1 MKSRLLALFLAGMLL
16 LHVLLAW
23 NSRELVRKGY
33 PDFTIFYSA
42 GKIVRQGLGRHM
54 YEEQVQYRIQQEFAS
69 GVSIRQGALP
79 YNHPPFEALIFVP
92 LTWLPYVVAY
102 LLWDLLNLLILFA
115 LPFLLRP
122 HMLVL
127 QQTPGAAWLFVS
139 LAFFP
144 IFIALLQGQDII
156 LLLLLFTLAFVALKK
171 GADFVAG
178 CWLALGLFRFHLIL
192 PLIFILLL
200 QRRRKAVLG
209 FVLIAA
215 ALTAVSVAVV
225 GWKTTLGYPS
235 YVWHLEQTTGHGAIV
250 SADMPNLRGL
260 FDTVLAGRV
269 PQVTIHL
276 VVVFLSIALVLLA
289 SAKWNPSSSGG
300 VLDLVFSLTVVVL
313 VLVSYHALIY
323 DLSMLLLPILFLAN
337 RFPALSS
344 APGWTRAALFIPILV
359 LFFSPLQMDLWFHS
373 GPKILLPPL
382 LTFWIWGMWREISR
396 EARLSQPQSVPL

>member
-1 MKSRLLALFLAGMLL
+1 M
-16 LHVLLAW
+16 
-23 NSRELVRKGY
+23 
-33 PDFTIFYSA
+33 
-42 GKIVRQGLGRHM
+42 RQGLGAHM
-54 YEEQVQYRIQQEFAS
+54 YDEQVQYRVQQEFAS

-92 LTWLPYVVAY
+92 LTWLPYVAAY
-102 LLWDLLNLLILFA
+102 LLWDLVNLMILFA

-122 HMLVL
+122 HLPMLR
-127 QQTPGAAWLFVS
+127 QTPAAAWLFVS

-156 LLLLLFTLAFVALKK
+156 LLLLLFTLTFVALKK
-171 GADFVAG
+171 GADFAAG
-178 CWLALGLFRFHLIL
+178 CWLALGLFRFHMVL

-209 FVLIAA
+209 FVLMAA

-225 GWKTTLGYPS
+225 GWKTTLAYPS
-235 YVWHLEQTTGHGAIV
+235 YVWHLEQTMGRGAIV
-250 SADMPNLRGL
+250 PADMPNLRGL
-260 FDTVLAGRV
+260 FDTILAGHV
-269 PQVTIHL
+269 PPAAIHA

-289 SAKWNPSSSGG
+289 SAKWNPASSGG

-323 DLSMLLLPILFLAN
+323 DLSLLLLPILFLAN
-337 RFPALSS
+337 RSPALSS
-344 APGWTRAALFIPILV
+344 APGWTRAALFIPIVV

-382 LTFWIWGMWREISR
+382 LMFWLWGMWREISR
-396 EARLSQPQSVPL
+396 GAQLPQLQSVPL